1 MYQLSQRSTDPKL
14 APPLMPR
21 SNCRRVI
28 QSLQQLLER
37 ASW

>member
-14 APPLMPR
+14 APLLLLR

-28 QSLQQLLER
+28 QSPQQLSEQ